1 MSQVL
6 KNFIHVSVENTS
18 LKYLSYTQFGNLS
31 VQFKT
36 SSVVSDISL
45 EVLENMET
53 GNVFSTWLLTYR
65 DHLYNNTITGTND
78 FIVLHHDLGEPY

>member
-1 MSQVL
+1 
-6 KNFIHVSVENTS
+6 
-18 LKYLSYTQFGNLS
+18 
-31 VQFKT
+31 
-36 SSVVSDISL
+36 L

-65 DHLYNNTITGTND
+65 DQLYNNTITGTND